1 MKTKIYFLS
10 IFIGVLLISC
20 SDDYLTRDPLDTI
33 TDVNLSYTADEC
45 RLYVNQYYPR
55 FWGSGTSYIY
65 HNDLGSDN
73 LLSFSYSNNPDL
85 IKDLRQVPESGG
97 GWSDTEWGRVRSV
110 NFLLD
115 NYQKSKELE
124 KAEPF
129 VGEAKFFRAFFYFE
143 QFLKRFG
150 DVPWVETQI
159 SQTSEELYAPRSP
172 RHEVT
177 DKILADLDWAIQK
190 IPSFKT
196 QSTGRVS
203 KEVAQLYK
211 ARIALFEGT
220 WEKYHAG
227 TPFAG
232 KGDVKKY
239 LEIARDAS
247 LAVINSGLFSLDNV
261 GVADGYHT
269 LFNQW
274 SYASSKEVMLWKK
287 FDRALGLWHSDNR
300 NPGRN
305 GASVGLTR
313 WLVESYL
320 CVDVDGKA
328 KPIRLASN
336 YQGDDNALKVIANR
350 DPRLSQTMFTPGRPR
365 TIENK
370 KDTTIIFTKPNIN
383 YTDSEKCST
392 GYELAKGADSDADE
406 QVTVTGSIKASII
419 FRYAEALLTYAE
431 ARAELGELT
440 QADLDMT
447 VNKLRDRVK
456 MPHLTLDPGYVDPF
470 GEFTAARGYTGVPVS
485 NILQEIRRERRVEF
499 ACEGYRHDD
508 LKRWRAHHLWN
519 KDKIQGAKTAQF
531 KDLTWLIDFF
541 KTYPVPRAISGGLTE
556 FMNTTVA
563 KWVPESIEGNNIWTD
578 NDGYFAPYQKFIPG
592 GYFEFDPNKS
602 YLSPL
607 PIDQRVLNPN
617 LTQNPGWTK

>member
-1 MKTKIYFLS
+1 MKNFILY
-10 IFIGVLLISC
+10 ICIGVFLMSC
-20 SDDYLTRDPLDTI
+20 SDDYLTREPLDKI

-55 FWGSGTSYIY
+55 FWGSPTSYIY

-73 LLSFSYSNNPDL
+73 LLSWSYSNNPDL
-85 IKDLRQVPESGG
+85 IKDYRQVPESGG
-97 GWSDTEWGRVRSV
+97 GWSVSEWERIRSV
-110 NFLLD
+110 NFLID
-115 NYQKSKELE
+115 NYHKSKEID

-129 VGEAKFFRAFFYFE
+129 VGEARFFRAFFYFE

-150 DVPWVETQI
+150 NVPWIDKQL
-159 SQTSEELYAPRSP
+159 SLNGDELFAAREP
-172 RHEVT
+172 RHIIANHLL
-177 DKILADLDWAIQK
+177 DDLDWAIDK
-190 IPSFKT
+190 IPSFNA
-196 QSTGRVS
+196 QSTGRIS
-203 KEVAQLYK
+203 KQVAQLYK

-227 TPFAG
+227 TVFAG
-232 KGDVKKY
+232 NGDVKKY
-239 LEIARDAS
+239 LETARDAS
-247 LAVINSGLFSLDNV
+247 LAVINAGLFDIDNV
-261 GVADGYHT
+261 GVKDGYHI

-274 SYASSKEVMLWKK
+274 DYARSKEVMLYKK
-287 FDRALGLWHSDNR
+287 FDRALGVWHSNNR
-300 NPGRN
+300 DPGRN

-320 CVDVDGKA
+320 CIDEDGTA

-336 YQGDDNALKVIANR
+336 YQGDDNALQVIANR
-350 DPRLSQTMFTPGRPR
+350 DPRLSQTMFTPGRAR
-365 TIENK
+365 TIENG

-383 YTDSEKCST
+383 YTDAEKCST

-406 QVTVTGSIKASII
+406 QVTVTGSIKASIT
-419 FRYAEALLTYAE
+419 FRYAEALLIYAE

-447 VNKLRDRVK
+447 VNKLRDRVG
-456 MPHLTLDPGYVDPF
+456 MPHLTLDPGYVDPY
-470 GEFTAARGYTGVPVS
+470 GEFTAARGYEGAAVS

-499 ACEGYRHDD
+499 ACEGYRLDD

-519 KDKIQGAKTAQF
+519 HDRIQGAKTSQF
-531 KDLTWLIDFF
+531 KDLSWLVDFF
-541 KTYPVPRAISGGLTE
+541 NTYPVPQAISGGYNE

-563 KWVPESIEGNNIWTD
+563 KWVPESIEGNNYWTD
-578 NDGYFAPYQKFIPG
+578 DEGYFAPYQRFIPG
-592 GYFEFDPNKS
+592 GYFEFDPGKS

-607 PIDQRVLNPN
+607 PIDQRVLNTN
-617 LTQNPGWTK
+617 LTQNPGWNK